1 MKKQSINKSL
11 ALLLSFWMFVGCVP
25 LVAKADPVSDIY
37 NVLKDISK
45 TSSDMYDLQ
54 NTKGVPDLND
64 INKFSQEVSDLTG
77 QQLTLSQEQ
86 WRDLQKAYQMSRE
99 LDNAVPTEMW
109 TADDWNSALSDASGG
124 NSSRYNELKAAYA
137 TQNPTITTTTANEP
151 IDVDDLV
158 ENTYEQKSAVTNTA
172 LASSQYTY
180 EDVNH
185 RIDTFNQLKAMI
197 DSDTP
202 NEKASIDLMARILVE
217 IGYIQTEML
226 RQQSVHTQ
234 LVATN
239 AQEEIN
245 GQTGNKN
252 FFSKTNQ

>member
-1 MKKQSINKSL
+1 MKKKSIHQL
-11 ALLLSFWMFVGCVP
+11 LFLLLNFWMSVGFLP
-25 LVAKADPVSDIY
+25 PAYANPVDDIY
-37 NVLKDISK
+37 HILRDISK
-45 TSSDMYDLQ
+45 TSEEMYDLQ

-64 INKFSQEVSDLTG
+64 INKLSQEVSDLTE

-109 TADDWNSALSDASGG
+109 TADDWNSALNDASGG

-137 TQNPTITTTTANEP
+137 TQNPTITTTANEP

-245 GQTGNKN
+245 GQTGSKN
-252 FFSKTNQ
+252 FFNNTNQ